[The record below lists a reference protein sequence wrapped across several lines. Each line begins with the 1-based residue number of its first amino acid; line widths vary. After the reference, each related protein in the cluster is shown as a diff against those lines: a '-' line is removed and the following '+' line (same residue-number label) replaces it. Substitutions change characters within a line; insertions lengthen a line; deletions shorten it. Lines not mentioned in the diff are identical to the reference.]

1 MVDPFLGAGLAL
13 VAALAWAAQYVFIRL
28 ATTDGSTLDAV
39 AVALVCN
46 VVIVVPLALVLSS
59 PADVTSLE
67 AVGAFVGAGLA
78 GSLFGRLCQFR
89 AVETIGASRSAP
101 VIASTAL
108 FSTVLAVLFLGETLT
123 LAHALGIVLIVAGVA
138 YISWETANEEAE
150 VPLREVGISLLIPL
164 GAAVFFAIEP
174 VFISWGLADGTP
186 VIAGF
191 GIKVVAASVG
201 FLVALSLTGSLPE
214 PGDLVGP
221 SLTWYVA
228 AGVASTLALGA
239 YFLALEIAP
248 VVVVVPII
256 QVSPL
261 AVLVLSYLFL
271 PRGLER
277 VTWDLAVAA
286 SVVVAGAVVVSVSG

>member
-28 ATTDGSTLDAV
+28 ATTEGSTLDAV

-150 VPLREVGISLLIPL
+150 LPLREVGLSLLIPL

-201 FLVALSLTGSLPE
+201 FLLALSLTGSLPE

-221 SLTWYVA
+221 SLKWYVA

-261 AVLVLSYLFL
+261 AVLVFSYAFL